1 MAKKKNE
8 LKKKNNVN
16 NENIDFEEVYLTR
29 GQLMWRAFKKNKLAM
44 LGFWVLIIMYI
55 IMFAADFLAPYNPFE
70 QSLKH
75 SYAPPTD
82 VSSVYKVGDFE
93 QKVGLHVL
101 PYSSYVDKLDYTRK
115 TRQLLFPSRLT
126 LEYKGDLITL
136 VLNDAKYLPRQDFP
150 GDVIKTDKIQFSL
163 KKEEYAMIE
172 GEWVKVSSTSEKTDY
187 LVFGVNDSILTEGEA
202 FIENDTRTAKN
213 VIFGKYSFKLGVN
226 SEDEIEKVGLKYY
239 INYIKYIDENGKTK
253 ILMGKDLRVV
263 NYDYK
268 YYPIKWFVKSWGP
281 KHKDY
286 GRVGYVFWI
295 IPLHYHLFGVDNYD
309 NNPFVRLYIFGSD
322 EFGRDVWSRIIFA
335 SRISLSIGFIG
346 LAITLTLSLFFGGIA
361 GYYGG
366 IADELLMRFTEIIMS
381 IPGFYLLILL
391 RSLLPL
397 DIPSSQVYIL
407 LVFILSFIGWA
418 GRARIIRGMV
428 LSIKRNEFVEAAVA
442 LGYPD
447 RKILWRH
454 VIPNTMTYMIVTS
467 TLAIPG
473 YILGEA
479 GLSFLGLGIREPSAS
494 WGLMMARAQDIYV
507 LQSAPWLLIPGIFIF
522 VTVLAFN
529 FVGDGLR
536 DAFDP
541 RALG

>member
-1 MAKKKNE
+1 MAKKE
-8 LKKKNNVN
+8 QVKKKNNS

-44 LGFWVLIIMYI
+44 VGLWVLIVLYIM
-55 IMFAADFLAPYNPFE
+55 MFAADFLAPYNPFE

-75 SYAPPTD
+75 SYAPPTKVD
-82 VSSVYKVGDFE
+82 KIYKVGDFE
-93 QKVGLHVL
+93 KKIGSYVL
-101 PYSSYVDKLDYTRK
+101 PYASYVDKLDYTRK
-115 TRQLLFPSRLT
+115 TRQLYFPSRVT
-126 LEYKGDLITL
+126 VEYKGELITL
-136 VLNDAKYLPRQDFP
+136 VMNDAKYFVRTDFP
-150 GDVIKTDKIQFSL
+150 GKVINVSDLEFTL
-163 KKEEYAMIE
+163 KKEEYAMVNN
-172 GEWVKVSSTSEKTDY
+172 EWKKVSSSSENTKY
-187 LVFGVNDSILTEGEA
+187 FVAGVNDSVLTEGEA
-202 FIENDTRTAKN
+202 FIENDTATAKN
-213 VIFGKYSFKLGVN
+213 VIFGKYGFKLGVA
-226 SEDEIEKVGLKYY
+226 SENEIEKVGLKYT
-239 INYIKYIDENGKTK
+239 INYVKYTDENGKKT
-253 ILMGKDLRVV
+253 ILFGKDLVIKDF
-263 NYDYK
+263 DYK
-268 YYPIKWFVKSWGP
+268 YYPIKWFVESWGP
-281 KHKDY
+281 KKKDY

-295 IPLHYHLFGVDNYD
+295 IPLKYHLYGVDNYD
-309 NNPFVRLYIFGSD
+309 NNPFVRLYIMGSD
-322 EFGRDVWSRIIFA
+322 EFGRDVWSRLIFA

-366 IADELLMRFTEIIMS
+366 VADELLMRFTEIIMS

-397 DIPSSQVYIL
+397 DIPSSQVYIM

-428 LSIKRNEFVEAAVA
+428 LSIKRNEFVEAAYA

-447 RKILWRH
+447 SKILWKH
-454 VIPNTMTYMIVTS
+454 VIPNTMTYMIVTA
-467 TLAIPG
+467 TLSIPG

-507 LQSAPWLLIPGIFIF
+507 LQNAPWLLIPGIFIF

>member
-1 MAKKKNE
+1 MAKKEKI
-8 LKKKNNVN
+8 KKKNNET
-16 NENIDFEEVYLTR
+16 ENIDFEEVYLSR

-44 LGFWVLIIMYI
+44 VGLWTLIVLYIM
-55 IMFAADFLAPYNPFE
+55 MFAADFLAPYNPFD

-75 SYAPPTD
+75 SYAPPT
-82 VSSVYKVGDFE
+82 SVTSLYKVGDFE
-93 QKVGLHVL
+93 KKVGLHVL
-101 PYSSYVDKLDYTRK
+101 PYTSYVDKLDFTRK
-115 TRQLLFPSRLT
+115 TKELIFPSRLT
-126 LEYKGDLITL
+126 VEYKGELLTL
-136 VLNDAKYLPRQDFP
+136 VMNDAKYLPRKNFE
-150 GDVIKTDKIQFSL
+150 GKVIKVNSL
-163 KKEEYAMIE
+163 EFTLKVEDFAFINNEWKKA
-172 GEWVKVSSTSEKTDY
+172 SSSSEKTRY
-187 LVFGVNDSILTEGEA
+187 LVKGINDDILAKGEA
-202 FIENDTRTAKN
+202 FNENESATAKS
-213 VIFGKYSFKLGVN
+213 VLFGKYGFRLGIA
-226 SEDEIEKVGLKYY
+226 DEREIDKVGMRYT
-239 INYIKYIDENGKTK
+239 INYIKYEDENGKK
-253 ILMGKDLRVV
+253 HILFGKDLKIRD
-263 NYDYK
+263 YDYK
-268 YYPIKWFVKSWGP
+268 YYPVKWFVKSWGP
-281 KHKDY
+281 KKKDY
-286 GRVGYVFWI
+286 GRVGYILWI
-295 IPLHYHLFGVDNYD
+295 IPLKYHLYGVDNYD
-309 NNPFVRLYIFGSD
+309 NNEFVRLYIMGGD
-322 EFGRDVWSRIIFA
+322 QFGRDVWTRLIFA

-366 IADELLMRFTEIIMS
+366 IADELLMRFTEIIMA

-407 LVFILSFIGWA
+407 LIFILSFIGWA

-428 LSIKRNEFVEAAVA
+428 LSIKRNEFVEAAYA

>member
-1 MAKKKNE
+1 MAKKE
-8 LKKKNNVN
+8 EIKKKNN

-44 LGFWVLIIMYI
+44 VGLWTLIVLYVM
-55 IMFAADFLAPYNPFE
+55 MFAADFLSPYNPFE

-93 QKVGLHVL
+93 KKVGLYVL
-101 PYSSYVDKLDYTRK
+101 PYISYVDKLDYTRK
-115 TRQLLFPSRLT
+115 TRELIFPSRIT
-126 LEYKGDLITL
+126 FEYKGELITL
-136 VLNDAKYLPRQDFP
+136 VLNNAKYLPRDNF
-150 GDVIKTDKIQFSL
+150 GGKVIKVNDLEFTL
-163 KKEEYAMIE
+163 KREEYAFVN
-172 GEWVKVSSTSEKTDY
+172 GEWKKVASSSEKTDY
-187 LVFGVNDSILTEGEA
+187 FVRGINDDVLLKGEA
-202 FIENDTRTAKN
+202 FLENNSSTAKS
-213 VIFGKYSFKLGVN
+213 VLFGKYGFKLGVLN
-226 SEDEIEKVGLKYY
+226 EKGIDKVGLKYT
-239 INYIKYIDENGKTK
+239 INYIKYEDENGKKHILFGKNLK
-253 ILMGKDLRVV
+253 IKD
-263 NYDYK
+263 YDYK
-268 YYPIKWFVKSWGP
+268 YYPVKWFVKSWGP
-281 KHKDY
+281 KRKDY

-295 IPLHYHLFGVDNYD
+295 IPLKYHLYGVDNYD
-309 NNPFVRLYIFGSD
+309 NNEFVRLYIMGSD
-322 EFGRDVWSRIIFA
+322 EFGRDVWSRLIFA

-366 IADELLMRFTEIIMS
+366 VADELLMRFTEIIMA

-391 RSLLPL
+391 RSLLPM

-428 LSIKRNEFVEAAVA
+428 LSIKRNEFVEAAYA

-447 RKILWRH
+447 SKILWKH

-507 LQSAPWLLIPGIFIF
+507 LQNAPWLLIPGIFIF

>member
-1 MAKKKNE
+1 MAKKE
-8 LKKKNNVN
+8 EIKKKNN

-44 LGFWVLIIMYI
+44 VGLWTLIVLYVM
-55 IMFAADFLAPYNPFE
+55 MFAADFLSPYNPFE

-93 QKVGLHVL
+93 KKVGLYVL
-101 PYSSYVDKLDYTRK
+101 PYMSYVDKLDYTRK
-115 TRQLLFPSRLT
+115 TRELIFPSRIT
-126 LEYKGDLITL
+126 FEYKGELITL
-136 VLNDAKYLPRQDFP
+136 VLNNAKYLPRDNFE
-150 GDVIKTDKIQFSL
+150 GKVIKVNDLEFTL
-163 KKEEYAMIE
+163 KREEYAFVN
-172 GEWVKVSSTSEKTDY
+172 GEWKKVASSSEKTDY
-187 LVFGVNDSILTEGEA
+187 FVKGINDDVLLKGEA
-202 FIENDTRTAKN
+202 FLKNDSSTAKS
-213 VIFGKYSFKLGVN
+213 VLYGKYGFKLGVLN
-226 SEDEIEKVGLKYY
+226 EKEIDKVGLKYT
-239 INYIKYIDENGKTK
+239 INYIKYEDENGKKHILFGKNLK
-253 ILMGKDLRVV
+253 IKD
-263 NYDYK
+263 YDYK
-268 YYPIKWFVKSWGP
+268 YYPVKWFVKSWGP
-281 KHKDY
+281 KRKDY

-295 IPLHYHLFGVDNYD
+295 IPLKYHLYGVDNYD
-309 NNPFVRLYIFGSD
+309 NNEFVRLYIMGSD
-322 EFGRDVWSRIIFA
+322 EFGRDVWSRLIFA

-366 IADELLMRFTEIIMS
+366 VADELLMRFTEIIMA

-391 RSLLPL
+391 RSLLPM

-428 LSIKRNEFVEAAVA
+428 LSIKRNEFVEAAYA

-447 RKILWRH
+447 SKILWKH

-507 LQSAPWLLIPGIFIF
+507 LQNAPWLLIPGIFIF

>member
-1 MAKKKNE
+1 MAKKE
-8 LKKKNNVN
+8 EIKKKNN

-44 LGFWVLIIMYI
+44 VGLWTLIVLYVM
-55 IMFAADFLAPYNPFE
+55 MFAADFLSPYNPFE

-93 QKVGLHVL
+93 KKVGLYVL
-101 PYSSYVDKLDYTRK
+101 PYISYVDKLDYTRK
-115 TRQLLFPSRLT
+115 TRELIFPSRIT
-126 LEYKGDLITL
+126 FEYKGELITL
-136 VLNDAKYLPRQDFP
+136 VLNNAKYLPRDNF
-150 GDVIKTDKIQFSL
+150 GGKVIKVNDLEFTL
-163 KKEEYAMIE
+163 KREEYAFVN
-172 GEWVKVSSTSEKTDY
+172 GEWKKVASSSEKTDY
-187 LVFGVNDSILTEGEA
+187 FVRGINDDVLLKGEA
-202 FIENDTRTAKN
+202 FLENNSSTAKS
-213 VIFGKYSFKLGVN
+213 VLFGKYGFKLGVLN
-226 SEDEIEKVGLKYY
+226 EKEIDKVGLKYT
-239 INYIKYIDENGKTK
+239 INYIKYEDENGKKHILFGKNLK
-253 ILMGKDLRVV
+253 IKD
-263 NYDYK
+263 YDYK
-268 YYPIKWFVKSWGP
+268 YYPVKWFVKSWGP
-281 KHKDY
+281 KRKDY

-295 IPLHYHLFGVDNYD
+295 IPLKYHLYGVDNYD
-309 NNPFVRLYIFGSD
+309 NNEFVRLYIMGSD
-322 EFGRDVWSRIIFA
+322 EFGRDVWSRLIFA

-366 IADELLMRFTEIIMS
+366 VADELLMRFTEIIMA

-391 RSLLPL
+391 RSLLPM

-428 LSIKRNEFVEAAVA
+428 LSIKRNEFVEAAYA

-447 RKILWRH
+447 SKILWKH

-507 LQSAPWLLIPGIFIF
+507 LQNAPWLLIPGIFIF